1 MKPSAAPEI
10 LTYRYLRVAMVAL
23 VCGLGA
29 SVMVEGWRQNPRCWQ
44 TSISA
49 YYYTPAQAMFVG
61 TLIAMGTAM
70 VVIKGSTAIEDT
82 LLNGAGMLAPIV
94 AFVPTPYVAGCNSQT
109 IEEAAKRAGVENN
122 VTALVLLG
130 IIGLAI
136 TPVLAH
142 RDSTWRSRQFRW
154 GYPATV
160 AVFIGTALWFWLARD
175 SFIESAHYAAAI
187 PLFGCIVAAAVSNAF
202 GLRAHQTSMGK
213 ESASLR
219 NRYSLLAAAMVI
231 AVALMGSYK
240 IAFGWEHGVLFIEAT
255 VISLFGVFWVLQTH
269 ELWSSTVRG
278 VTTSRG

>member
-94 AFVPTPYVAGCNSQT
+94 AFVPTPDVAGCNSQT

-122 VTALVLLG
+122 VTALLLLG
-130 IIGLAI
+130 VIGRAI

-154 GYPATV
+154 AIRPRLPSSSERRCGSGSRVTRSSRAQQ
-160 AVFIGTALWFWLARD
+160 
-175 SFIESAHYAAAI
+175 YAAAI